1 MSLST
6 CRLATKDRSPQVS
19 PAHPVSPLR
28 FTSWASHLLPP
39 WIGGSAESQWREGR
53 NSPFVFSLLGK
64 GVEIILPY
72 GNLRSGE
79 CSPLLQQQCFG
90 ISSKTPR
97 ICLQLSQVV
106 RFKAGPQQDNR
117 AQNSGG
123 NDGPHCIYPRT
134 QEQTGSPGTRVLS
147 LDSRSRHR
155 RCPPTTGFGGP
166 GTPGSR

>member
-72 GNLRSGE
+72 GNLQSGE

-90 ISSKTPR
+90 ISCSVKQYNLVQ
-97 ICLQLSQVV
+97 C
-106 RFKAGPQQDNR
+106 
-117 AQNSGG
+117 
-123 NDGPHCIYPRT
+123 
-134 QEQTGSPGTRVLS
+134 EQTWEDVCHILS
-147 LDSRSRHR
+147 EKLSYR
-155 RCPPTTGFGGP
+155 
-166 GTPGSR
+166 